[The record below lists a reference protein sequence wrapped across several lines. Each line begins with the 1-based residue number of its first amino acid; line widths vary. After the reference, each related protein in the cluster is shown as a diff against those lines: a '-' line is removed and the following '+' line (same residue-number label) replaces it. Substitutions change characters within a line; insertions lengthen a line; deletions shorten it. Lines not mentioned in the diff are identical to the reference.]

1 MQRLANCCDPR
12 APKIYKIKLDTGT
25 MGILGLDLIM
35 AEVRSMEPLPEEDA
49 KKELLQRVA
58 SANYIPG
65 SARERYAEALYREYV
80 SKLNENGWIKD
91 C

>member
-1 MQRLANCCDPR
+1 
-12 APKIYKIKLDTGT
+12 
-25 MGILGLDLIM
+25 
-35 AEVRSMEPLPEEDA
+35 MEPLPEEDA